1 MAALKIDMTIPLGA
15 AGHVQ
20 LIIDIG
26 SVAQLAEHDRAF
38 LADTL
43 GEFCAFA
50 ARTLTPA
57 PAIAELKSELAP
69 TVHDP
74 SAAVLRGVTGSRI
87 REKL

>member
-57 PAIAELKSELAP
+57 PAPVAAVPAAI
-69 TVHDP
+69 HDP
-74 SAAVLRGVTGSRI
+74 SASVLNGVTGSRI